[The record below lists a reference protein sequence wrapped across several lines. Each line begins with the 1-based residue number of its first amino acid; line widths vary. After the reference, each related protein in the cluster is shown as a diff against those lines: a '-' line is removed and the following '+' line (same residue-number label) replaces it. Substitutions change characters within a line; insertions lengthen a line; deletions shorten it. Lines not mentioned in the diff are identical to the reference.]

1 MLRTDLKIISIIPA
15 RSGSKGLPNKNIK
28 DLGGYPLLSW
38 SVRASTKSKYIN
50 STFIDT
56 DSDKYAKIG
65 ISYGAQSLYLRPD
78 YLATDTSSDYDFI
91 SYFLKHLKQ
100 NDATPDLL
108 VHLRPTTPL
117 RDPKVIDEAIELG
130 IKNIDQITALRSV
143 HEMAETAYKSF
154 EFGKEERLVTTFS
167 RSSDLDSSNASRQ
180 LFPKTFQANGYVD
193 ILFPNKIL
201 SMEKLHSNRVLG
213 FKTLPIIEIDTDSE
227 FQLCIASLSLNNI
240 SFDRIWS

>member
-1 MLRTDLKIISIIPA
+1 MLRTNLKIASIIPA
-15 RSGSKGLPNKNIK
+15 RSGSKGLRDKNIK

-78 YLATDTSSDYDFI
+78 NLATDTSSDYDFI
-91 SYFLKHLKQ
+91 SHFLQHLQQK
-100 NDATPDLL
+100 NAMPDLL

-117 RDPKVIDEAIELG
+117 RDHKVIDDAIELG
-130 IKNIDQITALRSV
+130 IKNYDKITSLRSV

-154 EFGKEERLVTTFS
+154 EFGKGESLVATFS

-201 SMEKLHSNRVLG
+201 SMKKLHGNNVLG
-213 FKTLPIIEIDTDSE
+213 FKTPAVIEIDTDFE
-227 FQLCIASLSLNNI
+227 FHLCIASLSLSNV
-240 SFDRIWS
+240 SFERVWS

>member
-1 MLRTDLKIISIIPA
+1 MLRTNLNIASIIPA

-28 DLGGYPLLSW
+28 DLGGYPLLAW
-38 SVRASTKSKYIN
+38 SIRASTKSNYIN

-56 DSDKYAKIG
+56 DSDKYAKIAIG
-65 ISYGAQSLYLRPD
+65 YGAQSLYLRPE

-91 SYFLKHLKQ
+91 SHFLQHLKQ
-100 NDATPDLL
+100 KNAMPDLL

-117 RDPKVIDEAIELG
+117 RDHKVIDDAIELG
-130 IKNIDQITALRSV
+130 IKNIDKITALRSV

-154 EFGKEERLVTTFS
+154 EFGNGESLLTTFS
-167 RSSDLDSSNASRQ
+167 RSPDLDSSNASRQ

-201 SMEKLHSNRVLG
+201 SMEKLHGNKVLG
-213 FKTLPIIEIDTDSE
+213 FKTLPVIEIDTDSE
-227 FQLCIASLSLNNI
+227 FQLCIASLSLNNV
-240 SFDRIWS
+240 SFDRVWS

>member
-1 MLRTDLKIISIIPA
+1 MLRTNLKIASIIPA
-15 RSGSKGLPNKNIK
+15 RSGSKGLRNKNIK

-65 ISYGAQSLYLRPD
+65 ISYGAQSLYLRPEN
-78 YLATDTSSDYDFI
+78 LATDISSDYDFI
-91 SYFLKHLKQ
+91 SHFLQHLKQ
-100 NDATPDLL
+100 KNAMPDLL

-117 RDPKVIDEAIELG
+117 RDHEVIDDAIELG
-130 IKNIDQITALRSV
+130 IKNFDTITALRSV

-154 EFGKEERLVTTFS
+154 EFGKGESLVTTFS

-180 LFPKTFQANGYVD
+180 LFPETFQANGYVD

-201 SMEKLHSNRVLG
+201 STKKLHGNNVLG
-213 FKTLPIIEIDTDSE
+213 FKTPPVIEIDTDFE
-227 FQLCIASLSLNNI
+227 FHLCIASLSLSNV
-240 SFDRIWS
+240 SFERVWS